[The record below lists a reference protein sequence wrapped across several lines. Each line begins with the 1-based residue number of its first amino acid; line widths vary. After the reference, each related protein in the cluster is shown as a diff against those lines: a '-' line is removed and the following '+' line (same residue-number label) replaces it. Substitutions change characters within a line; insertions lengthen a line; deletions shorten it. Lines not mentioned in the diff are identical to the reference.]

1 MNTKGSENGMV
12 DSVAISYA
20 WIDDAYKEHVIGF
33 VNYLRENG
41 YDAVM
46 DELLKQ
52 RETAIDF
59 NEMMVKM
66 IDWLIVYNNGFYAQI
81 KELKKVVSLQLQR
94 KYNIP
99 IHFTTLTKEE
109 FECLENMKAM
119 QAHVVYSNVK

>member
-1 MNTKGSENGMV
+1 MLV
-12 DSVAISYA
+12 
-20 WIDDAYKEHVIGF
+20 F
-33 VNYLRENG
+33 
-41 YDAVM
+41 
-46 DELLKQ
+46 LKQ
-52 RETAIDF
+52 TNFWGQLILRDHVVILDREIERIIASLENDLEVSIYLFGSFMSGEKSNDIDL
-59 NEMMVKM
+59 
-66 IDWLIVYNNGFYAQI
+66 LIVYNNGFYAQI